1 VKALIISNYFP
12 PSEIGGAEISA
23 FYSAQG
29 LATHGVRFHVLMT
42 NARAPADESCEYW
55 YQDILVSR
63 RCYRYLGR
71 NAWRELFDQR
81 VYQSTLAVLRR
92 FRPDIVHAHNITG
105 ASLAPLLACRRVGVP
120 IVQTLHDLWALCPNN
135 MMYRRDRSRCTIAPG
150 QCRNCSACARHLEW
164 WADLPARRVVFR
176 LLLLRLVRV
185 FIAPSHC
192 YRDLHIQ
199 AGYPAARVM
208 ALPYGLPLDPPAP
221 LSEPAAIR
229 ALHSDTHAFTLL
241 MAGSFM
247 EHKGA
252 DSVLAALRWLTR
264 EDAQADQ
271 RLRAWRWIIAGYI
284 APEYR
289 QALAEFPNVIQLPW
303 VPFNQMRT
311 LFAYAD
317 IVVQPSI
324 WQENQP
330 LSILESFMAGTPV
343 IGAQAGGIPE
353 LIQDG
358 QTGFL
363 FRAGDGEHLAEKIR
377 AAMSLPGDRF
387 RAMRR
392 ACRAHAQRNWSLETH
407 AQRLYEVY
415 QQACS
420 R

>member
-1 VKALIISNYFP
+1 MKALIISNFFP
-12 PSEIGGAEISA
+12 PNEVGGAEISA

-29 LATHGVRFHVLMT
+29 LITRGVQFHVLVV
-42 NARAPADESCEYW
+42 NARAPADESCEYRH
-55 YQDILVSR
+55 QDIPVSR
-63 RCYRYLGR
+63 RRYRYLGR
-71 NAWRELFDQR
+71 NAWRELFDR
-81 VYQSTLAVLRR
+81 RIYRSTLAVLRR
-92 FRPDIVHAHNITG
+92 IRPDIVHAHNITG

-135 MMYRRDRSRCTIAPG
+135 MMYRRDHLCCAIAPG
-150 QCRNCSACARHLEW
+150 QRRNCGACARHLEW
-164 WADLPARRVVFR
+164 WADLPARRTVFR
-176 LLLLRLVRV
+176 LLLGHVRT
-185 FIAPSHC
+185 FIAPSRF

-208 ALPYGLPLDPPAP
+208 ALPYGIPLDPPAP

-229 ALHSDTHAFTLL
+229 ALRGDACVFTVL

-252 DSVLAALRWLTR
+252 DSVLTALRRLTR
-264 EDAQADQ
+264 GDAQADQ
-271 RLRAWRWIIAGYI
+271 PPRVWRWIIAGYI

-289 QALAEFPNVIQLPW
+289 QALTELPNVTQLSW
-303 VPFNQMRT
+303 VPFSQMRT

-317 IVVQPSI
+317 VTVQPSI

-343 IGAQAGGIPE
+343 IGSQAGGVPE

-363 FRAGDGEHLAEKIR
+363 FRTGDGEHLAEKIR
-377 AAMSLPGDRF
+377 AAMSLPGNRL

-392 ACRAHAQRNWSLETH
+392 ACRAHAERNWSLETH
-407 AQRLYEVY
+407 AQRLHEVY